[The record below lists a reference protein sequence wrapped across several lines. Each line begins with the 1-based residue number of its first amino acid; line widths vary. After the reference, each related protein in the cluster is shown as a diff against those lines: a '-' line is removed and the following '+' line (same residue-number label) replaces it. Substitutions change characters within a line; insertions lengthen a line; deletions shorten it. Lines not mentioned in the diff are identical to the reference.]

1 MKKLTD
7 ILKTKN
13 TIEIEK
19 FINENNVVE
28 EDFYI
33 DEVANIFHVVLLTKQ
48 HKSYEVARMLTKY
61 FDINKQDKA
70 GKTVLFY
77 AVLMGNTEAVKFF
90 ISAGGDVSI
99 KDNQGRKAADQITL
113 LELQNASAMSRALLS
128 AEK

>member
-19 FINENNVVE
+19 FITDNNVVE

-99 KDNQGRKAADQITL
+99 KDNQGRKAADQ
-113 LELQNASAMSRALLS
+113 
-128 AEK
+128 